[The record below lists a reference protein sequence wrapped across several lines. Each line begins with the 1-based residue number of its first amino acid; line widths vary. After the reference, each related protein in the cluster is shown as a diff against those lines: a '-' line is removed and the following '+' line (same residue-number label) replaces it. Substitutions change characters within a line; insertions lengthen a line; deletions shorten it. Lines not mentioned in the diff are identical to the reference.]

1 MNEGLFIVRMD
12 KHRAT
17 WNYFTTNPQG
27 GGFGSNYCGPKYIAL
42 SKATYALQPGTHYRL
57 IVNGK
62 DCGVQ
67 RIPQTCYRCGQPITD
82 AEHARETDGTARHLN
97 ACPLRGAA

>member
-1 MNEGLFIVRMD
+1 MSEGLFIVRMD

-42 SKATYALQPGTHYRL
+42 NKALYALPIGTRYQF
-57 IVNGK
+57 ICNGK
-62 DCGVQ
+62 DCGIHTKQ
-67 RIPQTCYRCGQPITD
+67 ATI
-82 AEHARETDGTARHLN
+82 
-97 ACPLRGAA
+97 